1 MPFWRARLSAKR
13 FIAGVGG
20 RTPASPP
27 ITPPSKDGPP
37 APAPSVSL
45 PIMRW
50 ATSHTASIAPTISC
64 LPIKTSSS
72 EHSSCAVTPGSTSA
86 GSACS
91 RTPNSD
97 SPVSVGR
104 MFFPWAIRKPCLF
117 SPPMISARVAGVP
130 MPLASFKRS
139 RRSSSS
145 TKRQAFCMASI
156 RVPLVIAWRRARLLV
171 LDGRVFQP
179 CDLTVAEG
187 WQQLRVV
194 SLFVGGLPVWECR
207 APPEIGG
214 LATRRA
220 EREAADVKCCG
231 RLAVAEIGH
240 DGRQIRTRND
250 VEQLLLIDRKA
261 RPDLAQVVD
270 RVDVGNDSVVAR
282 PFQPLVVEGAAR
294 TLADD
299 WRVWHRNCAE

>member
-1 MPFWRARLSAKR
+1 MPFCRATLSAKR

-45 PIMRW
+45 PMMRW

-97 SPVSVGR
+97 RPVSVGR
-104 MFFPWAIRKPCLF
+104 IFFASAIRKPCLF
-117 SPPMISARVAGVP
+117 SPPMISARVDALG
-130 MPLASFKRS
+130 LL
-139 RRSSSS
+139 
-145 TKRQAFCMASI
+145 QAFSQELIIDKTPGILHGLDQGA
-156 RVPLVIAWRRARLLV
+156 LVVAWRRARLLV
-171 LDGRVFQP
+171 LHGRVFQP

-194 SLFVGGLPVWECR
+194 TLFVGGLPVRERR

-220 EREAADVKCCG
+220 ESEAADVKRCG
-231 RLAVAEIGH
+231 RLAVAEVGH
-240 DGRQIRTRND
+240 DGRQIRTRDD
-250 VEQLLLIDRKA
+250 VKQLLLIDRKT

-270 RVDVGNDSVVAR
+270 RVDVGNDSVVAC
-282 PFQPLVVEGAAR
+282 PFQPLVVETAAR

-299 WRVWHRNCAE
+299 WRLWHRNCAE